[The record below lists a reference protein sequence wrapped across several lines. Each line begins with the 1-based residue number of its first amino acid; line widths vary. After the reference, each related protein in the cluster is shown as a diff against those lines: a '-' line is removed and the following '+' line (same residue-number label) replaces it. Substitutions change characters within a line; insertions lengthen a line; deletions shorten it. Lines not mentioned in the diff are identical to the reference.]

1 MQTNLITDLIIRL
14 FGVIRL
20 LITPIILSTAEYG
33 ELGLISAIF
42 LYANFAD
49 LGLQIHYEIKASMEP
64 EYIISELKMLL
75 LKLLPRL
82 VISGIILSI
91 ATYLRFTS
99 ISLALYAFIFVITLN
114 IDTLFQILL
123 RQQKL
128 YKSLALATFLQAF
141 ILTLLIGPMAHLH
154 QVKGI
159 MLLTALVPLISI
171 AISFQT
177 IYKLIKNTKQEKL
190 NELQFA
196 NSNLDTHMTF
206 YLFIGQILM
215 MIWVTIDRLFLSHYL
230 SSSELGLWN
239 LGNMAGA
246 ILLGYA
252 NTWGT
257 LKLPIWKKTIDNFLD
272 KKFFVSYIALYIAGL
287 IGLKVVTTLILKKY
301 APGIVWNQSWLT
313 VCFFIGFVF
322 ICDCFSRSQI
332 TNTNDAKIWTLKK
345 AVSIF
350 LGILTTPL
358 FVLFKLN
365 PKIALM
371 IGIMISCLTIYLFTY
386 ILINDKRKAYA

>member
-1 MQTNLITDLIIRL
+1 
-14 FGVIRL
+14 
-20 LITPIILSTAEYG
+20 
-33 ELGLISAIF
+33 
-42 LYANFAD
+42 
-49 LGLQIHYEIKASMEP
+49 
-64 EYIISELKMLL
+64 
-75 LKLLPRL
+75 
-82 VISGIILSI
+82 
-91 ATYLRFTS
+91 
-99 ISLALYAFIFVITLN
+99 LYAFIFVITLN

-257 LKLPIWKKTIDNFLD
+257 LKLPIWKKSNENFLD
-272 KKFFVSYIALYIAGL
+272 KKFFVSYIALYISGL

>member
-20 LITPIILSTAEYG
+20 LITPIILSTTEYG

-177 IYKLIKNTKQEKL
+177 IYKLIKNSIT
-190 NELQFA
+190 
-196 NSNLDTHMTF
+196 
-206 YLFIGQILM
+206 
-215 MIWVTIDRLFLSHYL
+215 LS
-230 SSSELGLWN
+230 E
-239 LGNMAGA
+239 M
-246 ILLGYA
+246 
-252 NTWGT
+252 
-257 LKLPIWKKTIDNFLD
+257 F
-272 KKFFVSYIALYIAGL
+272 
-287 IGLKVVTTLILKKY
+287 
-301 APGIVWNQSWLT
+301 
-313 VCFFIGFVF
+313 
-322 ICDCFSRSQI
+322 
-332 TNTNDAKIWTLKK
+332 
-345 AVSIF
+345 
-350 LGILTTPL
+350 
-358 FVLFKLN
+358 
-365 PKIALM
+365 
-371 IGIMISCLTIYLFTY
+371 
-386 ILINDKRKAYA
+386 